1 MPCFANSLIFWN
13 QNTKGKLIRTSH
25 FMKEDLKV
33 YNDALQL
40 VGNTPLIKLN
50 RITKDLTGD
59 FYAKVEAFNPGH
71 STKDRIALYII
82 EEAERKGILKPGD
95 TIIETTSGNTG
106 FSIAMVSVIKG
117 YECILAVSSKS
128 SADKIDMLK
137 SLGAKVYVCP
147 AHVSADDPRSY
158 YEVAKR
164 LHQEIK
170 GSVYINQ
177 YFNELNIDAHY
188 NTTGPEIWKQTE
200 GEITHLV
207 ACSGTGGTISGTA
220 RFLKEQNPDIQII
233 GIDAYGSVLK
243 KYHETREF
251 DENEI
256 YPYRIEG
263 LGKNLIP
270 TATDFDVIDRFVKVS
285 DEESAHTARMI
296 SKTEGL
302 FVGYTSGAAFQGVK
316 QLAEEEIFDANSK
329 VVIIFPDHG
338 SRYMSKIYSDD
349 WMQEQG
355 FSDSENLV
363 DAEKIQ
369 YIK

>member
-1 MPCFANSLIFWN
+1 
-13 QNTKGKLIRTSH
+13 
-25 FMKEDLKV
+25 MKEEIKA
-33 YNDALQL
+33 YNNVLEL
-40 VGNTPLIKLN
+40 IGNTPLIKLN
-50 RITKDLTGD
+50 RIAQKMKGNY
-59 FYAKVEAFNPGH
+59 FAKVEAFNPGH

-106 FSIAMVSVIKG
+106 FSIAMVSIIKG

-137 SLGAKVYVCP
+137 TMGAKVYVCP

-164 LHQEIK
+164 LHNEIK

-188 NTTGPEIWKQTE
+188 QTTGPEIWEQT
-200 GEITHLV
+200 GGKITHLV
-207 ACSGTGGTISGTA
+207 ACSGTGGTISGAA
-220 RFLKEQNPDIQII
+220 RFLKEKNPNIRVI
-233 GIDAYGSVLK
+233 GIDAYGSVLQ
-243 KYHETREF
+243 KYHQTKEF
-251 DENEI
+251 DANEI

-270 TATDFDVIDRFVKVS
+270 TATDFNIIDKFEKVT
-285 DEESAHTARMI
+285 DENSAHTARELA
-296 SKTEGL
+296 KTEGL
-302 FVGYTSGAAFQGVK
+302 FVGYTSGAAMQGLK
-316 QLAEEEIFDANSK
+316 QLEEEGEFDENSNI
-329 VVIIFPDHG
+329 VVIFPDHG
-338 SRYMSKIYSDD
+338 SRYMSKIYNDE
-349 WMQEQG
+349 WMNQQG
-355 FSDSENLV
+355 FFDSET
-363 DAEKIQ
+363 AEIHKIE

>member
-1 MPCFANSLIFWN
+1 MEQQINACDNVLELI
-13 QNTKGKLIRTSH
+13 
-25 FMKEDLKV
+25 
-33 YNDALQL
+33 
-40 VGNTPLIKLN
+40 GNTPLVKLKK
-50 RITKDLTGD
+50 ITSHLKGN

-82 EEAERKGILKPGD
+82 EEAEKKGILKPGD

-106 FSIAMVSVIKG
+106 FSIAMVSIIKG

-128 SADKIDMLK
+128 SKDKIDMLR
-137 SLGAKVYVCP
+137 SMGAKVYVCP
-147 AHVSADDPRSY
+147 AHVSADDSRSY
-158 YEVAKR
+158 YQVAKR
-164 LHQEIK
+164 LHEEIK

-188 NTTGPEIWKQTE
+188 NTTGPEIWKQTN
-200 GEITHLV
+200 GLITHFV

-220 RFLKEQNPDIQII
+220 KYLKEQNPNIRIL
-233 GIDAYGSVLK
+233 GVDAYGSVLK

-251 DENEI
+251 DSEEI

-270 TATDFDVIDRFVKVS
+270 TATDFDVIDKFVKVK
-285 DEESAHTARMI
+285 DEESAHKAREI

-302 FVGYTSGAAFQGVK
+302 FVGYTSGAVMEAVEH
-316 QLAEEEIFDANSK
+316 LAEQGEFDENSNI
-329 VVIIFPDHG
+329 VVIFPDHG
-338 SRYMSKIYSDD
+338 SRYMSKVYSDE
-349 WMQEQG
+349 WMSAQG
-355 FSDSENLV
+355 FFDSKNIE
-363 DAEKIQ
+363 ETQKIE